1 MNQIVKDKMQREIM
15 VISNNN
21 LFVGVE
27 RESRFYSNMEVN
39 FEKNILENYEYM
51 VRGDAE
57 VNFSYKQ
64 PITYGIVLNDQNKIF
79 VYKRAGAGS
88 NAGEHRL
95 HNKIAF
101 GVGGHI
107 ENEDKDLENPIS
119 DSLVREIEEEL
130 NIKPEDVK
138 SVEAIG
144 YINNEMDEVS
154 KVHIGIAYI
163 VKIHNSDFELLDGE
177 LDNGEFVSL
186 STLGAMIDSGN
197 YDVEPWSKIVFEPVK
212 RYLEL

>member
-21 LFVGVE
+21 LFVWVE

-51 VRGDAE
+51 VRWDAE

-64 PITYGIVLNDQNKIF
+64 PITYWIVLNDQNKIF
-79 VYKRAGAGS
+79 VYKRAWAGS
-88 NAGEHRL
+88 NAWEHRL

-101 GVGGHI
+101 WVGWHI

-138 SVEAIG
+138 SVEAIW

-154 KVHIGIAYI
+154 KVHIWIAYI
-163 VKIHNSDFELLDGE
+163 VKIHNSDFELLDWE
-177 LDNGEFVSL
+177 LDNWEFVSL
-186 STLGAMIDSGN
+186 STLWAMIDSGN